1 MTNEEFSNEFDVLY
15 NSITS
20 NQAPGLDE
28 YEKSVFLTKAQDE
41 IILQYF
47 NPRGNKFQEGFD
59 SSRKR
64 QIDFKNLLRT
74 IRFTPE
80 YKIDNKKDYY
90 DQQLEK
96 FDNRS
101 IVYPIPD
108 NILLFINESLTT
120 STGEIK
126 IVHPISMDDYTLLMQ
141 KPFQYPPKKFVW
153 RLLNSYSFNMAPSF
167 QIRRKED
174 NSLVCTI
181 QNDSEGKIII
191 FDYIITGSE
200 GGSVT
205 SNTICDNIIKIK
217 GVGSVEVLKNYSK
230 QFNVNISIN
239 DSTKSAQVNTLILP
253 MQSQIVELIG
263 YNINADST
271 YTLKYIK
278 RPNPII
284 LDNLPD
290 NLSIQ
295 GIHYKSSCE
304 LDSIIH
310 QEILQRAVELA
321 KAVYQGNLDTQ
332 IAIGSNSQTNLG
344 IIPQSNNSK

>member
-47 NPRGNKFQEGFD
+47 NPKGNKFQEGFD

-64 QIDFKNLLRT
+64 QVDFKNLLRT
-74 IRFTPE
+74 IRFTQE
-80 YKIDNKKDYY
+80 YRLDKYTKD
-90 DQQLEK
+90 LEK

-101 IVYPIPD
+101 IVFPIPD
-108 NILLFINESLTT
+108 DVLLFINESLTT

-126 IVHPISMDDYTLLMQ
+126 IVMPISMDEYTIFMQ
-141 KPFQYPPKKFVW
+141 KPYQYPPKKFVW
-153 RLLNSYSFNMAPSF
+153 RLLNSFSYSYSPS
-167 QIRRKED
+167 IEIKTD
-174 NSLVCTI
+174 TNSELVCTI
-181 QNDSEGKIII
+181 YNNSEGKILIL
-191 FDYIITGSE
+191 DYQITGLE
-200 GGSVT
+200 GGSIDKDYIG
-205 SNTICDNIIKIK
+205 NNIIKIR
-217 GVGSVEVLKNYSK
+217 GTGSVELLKNYLD
-230 QFNVNISIN
+230 QFKVLVSIQN
-239 DSTKSAQVNTLILP
+239 TNLSVKVNTLILP
-253 MQSQIVELIG
+253 IEGQIVELIG
-263 YNINADST
+263 YNINTDLT
-271 YTLKYIK
+271 YALRYIK
-278 RPNPII
+278 RPDPIVI
-284 LDNLPD
+284 DTLPEG
-290 NLSIQ
+290 LSIR
-295 GIHYKSSCE
+295 GIRTKSSCQ
-304 LDSIIH
+304 LDPIIH